1 MKICFI
7 LPDLSPSGGMAVASA
22 HVRGLGRDHRVE
34 AELVTVDALAD
45 VRDRDYDV
53 AIATWWETVGALW
66 GLRARRR
73 ALLLQ
78 SFEQRFY
85 GVDAPFERLGAE
97 AVLSLPLDFIAVAPW
112 LRDTLV
118 ELRPEARCHVV
129 TPGIDKEV
137 FSFEREVRRDE
148 PLRVLVEG
156 QPSLPF
162 KGVQH
167 ALAAVRAMRE
177 PVYVTLVA
185 LDPGEAGDLGA
196 DRVVGGLD
204 ARGMAELYR
213 DSDVLLKL
221 SRVEGLGLAPIEGF
235 HGGLPCVITPYTGHE
250 EYAVHLENSL
260 IVEFDEPEVATAEL
274 DELARNRDLLA
285 RLSAGARRR
294 AERWPDA
301 SSSTAALHRA
311 LVEIAAAET
320 AAPDVPLLLRTLG
333 LHSELGRGRLVRL
346 ESVEQA
352 LAAAQAHFK
361 ELSDSRAECSEMLE
375 AANAELERIR
385 SGALYRAASAAK
397 RVGRRVTGGRQRG

>member
-1 MKICFI
+1 VKVCFV
-7 LPDLSPSGGMAVASA
+7 LPDLTPSGGVAVASA
-22 HVRGLGRDHRVE
+22 HARGLERDHGVE
-34 AELVTVDALAD
+34 AELITVDALAP
-45 VRDRDYDV
+45 DREYDV
-53 AIATWWETVGALW
+53 AVATWWETAGALW
-66 GLRARRR
+66 QLRTHRR
-73 ALLLQ
+73 ALFLQ

-118 ELRPEARCHVV
+118 ELRPDARCHVV
-129 TPGIDKEV
+129 PPGIDKDV
-137 FSFEREVRRDE
+137 FSSEREIRRDA

-162 KGVQH
+162 KGVQD
-167 ALAAVRAMRE
+167 ALAAVRAMSE
-177 PVYVTLVA
+177 PVHVTLVA
-185 LDPGEAGDLGA
+185 LDPGDAGELGA

-235 HGGLPCVITPYTGHE
+235 HGGLPCVLTPYTGHE
-250 EYAVHLENSL
+250 EYAEDGENA
-260 IVEFDEPEVATAEL
+260 IVVGFDDIEGTAAAL
-274 DELARNRDLLA
+274 DRLAADRDLLA
-285 RLSAGARRR
+285 SLSAGARRT

-301 SSSTAALHRA
+301 AGSTATLHAALE
-311 LVEIAAAET
+311 EIAAAEP
-320 AAPDVPLLLRTLG
+320 APADVPLLLRTLT
-333 LHSELGRGRLVRL
+333 LHAELGRGRLSRL

-352 LAAAQAHFK
+352 LAGAQAHVR
-361 ELSDSRAECSEMLE
+361 ELSESRDECSDMLD

-385 SGALYRAASAAK
+385 SGTLYRAAGAAK
-397 RVGRRVTGGRQRG
+397 RAGRRLTGGPQSH